1 MMPLQIASPILCHCW
16 RHDDI
21 ASARLIL
28 ESICVNGLLLTTNA
42 TKLDGFQIDRG
53 RGLEIMEIMQHPRTS
68 FTDIP
73 FDRMATHGKRYGNY
87 GVGFKRETIIDWGG
101 LPAWYLPNYWSDI
114 TLKIAG
120 GVLVNSLHAAMHAAD
135 HLRAI
140 TEELAKQNIPVT
152 VNYSHG
158 PTVGPDQLVKEME
171 QVKNAVYTVLSFI
184 KEMSPNNVENH
195 SYLLEREWRLVSGM
209 TRTDQTL
216 PYRQLTCAEKE
227 KLCTMKPA
235 WRKPRESSDV
245 NISSRYRTVPIIDSF
260 QFFNGLPR
268 RLTVAQSIDTIL
280 VPDEHEAR
288 WVEKFVVDHP
298 RLFVESAPPRII
310 IFPGS

>member
-1 MMPLQIASPILCHCW
+1 MPLEIANSILCHCW

-21 ASARLIL
+21 ASGRLIL

-42 TKLDGFQIDRG
+42 AKLDGFQIDRG
-53 RGLEIMEIMQHPRTS
+53 RGVEIMEIMQHPRTS

-73 FDRMATHGKRYGNY
+73 FDRMAMHGQRYGRY

-101 LPAWYLPNYWSDI
+101 LPVWYLPNYWSDV

-120 GVLVNSLHAAMHAAD
+120 GLFVNSLHAAMHAAD
-135 HLRAI
+135 HFRVV
-140 TEELAKQNIPVT
+140 TQELAKQNISVT
-152 VNYSHG
+152 VNYAHG
-158 PTVGPDQLVKEME
+158 PTVGSEQLVKEME

-184 KEMSPNNVENH
+184 KEMSPSDVENH

-209 TRTDQTL
+209 NRTDQT
-216 PYRQLTCAEKE
+216 PAYRQLTSAEKE
-227 KLCTMKPA
+227 TLCATKPA

-245 NISSRYRTVPIIDSF
+245 NISSRYGTAPVIDSF
-260 QFFNGLPR
+260 QFFNGLPHR
-268 RLTVAQSIDTIL
+268 ATVAQSIDTIL
-280 VPDEHEAR
+280 VPDESEAR
-288 WVEKFVVDHP
+288 WVEKFVIDQP
-298 RLFVESAPPRII
+298 RLFVESAPPRIV